1 MNISA
6 FFPAYNEEANIEKLV
21 LSLKNVLSEHCK
33 AYEIIIV
40 NDGSRDRTREI
51 AERLAAEH
59 EYVRVIHHRTNRG
72 YGGAVIS
79 GLCAAKL
86 EWVFFTDGDN
96 QFDVSEMPLLIA
108 MTNRYDFVAGHRLKR
123 NDPPYRR
130 VNAFFWNLLVQS
142 LFRFSAK
149 DVDCAFKLIRKE
161 IIDQIRPETT
171 GAMIS
176 TELFAKATKLGYRI
190 GEVGVHHYPRK
201 AGTQTGA
208 KLKVI
213 LKAFGELFQFY
224 GRMKKWGNSSAG
236 SA

>member
-6 FFPAYNEEANIEKLV
+6 FFPAYNEEANIEKLA
-21 LSLKNVLSEHCK
+21 LSLKSVLSEQCE
-33 AYEIIIV
+33 AYEIIII
-40 NDGSRDRTREI
+40 NDGSRDRTRQI
-51 AERLAAEH
+51 ADRLAEDNEH
-59 EYVRVIHHRTNRG
+59 VRVIHHPTNRG

-79 GLCAAKL
+79 GLYAAKL

-96 QFDVSEMPLLIA
+96 QFDVSEIPLLIA
-108 MTNRYDFVAGHRLKR
+108 MADKYDFVAGYRLKR

-130 VNAFFWNLLVQS
+130 LNAFFWNLLVQT
-142 LFRFSAK
+142 LFGFSAK

-190 GEVGVHHYPRK
+190 GEVGVHHYPRN

-208 KLKVI
+208 KPKGI
-213 LKAFGELFQFY
+213 LKAFQELFQFY
-224 GRMKKWGNSSAG
+224 GSMKIWGKSSSG
-236 SA
+236 SV